1 MRLDLGDISRVH
13 IPVGTKIDY
22 LVTGVICT
30 PDSYIEGRDTIIR
43 TFSDL
48 LLYFNPSNKA
58 YSRIKEL
65 VDSGYTVIIP
75 KIQSTPE
82 YSYLTPISDDLV
94 MPCMCRSSGSGVELH
109 DPRELDG
116 GTYSVVYE
124 YNPSE
129 VTKKFFINLPTKDEV
144 ENEFGT
150 SIYAWTIE
158 EPDWVDR
165 HSRVMNITLGEPANR
180 DKEYTLAGLFNELS
194 ESITRSTPG
203 VGFEKYVKPY
213 LSKDSE
219 NYISKGEF
227 KVYLNRPM
235 NYIPR
240 SLTPKSLK
248 VRYGVR
254 ESIDLLQDY
263 IPRNTVTFRSKVIG
277 DCSDLH
283 IMCDGELLVIE
294 FHDIREEYIVSG
306 NRSSVD
312 YIGNIHSD
320 LVEITVNTRKDIE
333 IPKFDDQFYPIYSVT
348 KIGSVEITANTG
360 KNIEIPKF
368 GDPFYPIYPGIE
380 LDSVSKSIDYL
391 VDHDLEVNFIILDSD
406 LVNFSIKSINTK
418 NLTRELLIISDTKL
432 NNLKSDLP
440 NTIKFSGYYGNLPI
454 YLKFL
459 SNVYKCEFTEAV
471 EGLVTNV
478 KSDVYTKF
486 NICVPSTQEYYSYL
500 NLPVVDKL
508 NLSIGLDLDR
518 LTSYHVV
525 YALMISQYILR
536 YLDEFK
542 FKINPIGKLND
553 RLEGLR
559 SNFPIISDI
568 YVSNSKI
575 TENKVKL
582 WIESKFNFIYNFESV
597 TLNFTINY

>member
-22 LVTGVICT
+22 LVTGVVCT
-30 PDSYIEGRDTIIR
+30 PDSYIEDKDIIIR
-43 TFSDL
+43 TSGDISM
-48 LLYFNPSNKA
+48 YFNPSNEA

-65 VDSGYTVIIP
+65 VDLGYTVIIP
-75 KIQSTPE
+75 KVQSTPE

-94 MPCMCRSSGSGVELH
+94 MPCMCRSGGSEMELH

-116 GTYSVVYE
+116 GTYSIVYE

-129 VTKKFFINLPTKDEV
+129 VTKEFFINLPTEGEV

-150 SIYAWTIE
+150 SIYVWTIK

-165 HSRVMNITLGEPANR
+165 HSKVMNITLGDPTNR
-180 DKEYTLAGLFNELS
+180 DKEYTLSGLFNDLS
-194 ESITRSTPG
+194 ELITRSTSG
-203 VGFEKYVKPY
+203 AGFERYVKPY
-213 LSKDSE
+213 LIKDSV
-219 NYISKGEF
+219 NDDRKGEF
-227 KVYLNRPM
+227 KVYLNKPM

-240 SLTPKSLK
+240 SLTPNSLK

-254 ESIDLLQDY
+254 ENIDLLQDY
-263 IPRNTVTFRSKVIG
+263 IPKNTVTFRSKVIG

-283 IMCDGELLVIE
+283 IRCDGELLVIE
-294 FHDIREEYIVSG
+294 FHDIREEYVVSG
-306 NRSSVD
+306 NRSSVN

-320 LVEITVNTRKDIE
+320 LVGIKVNTRKDIE
-333 IPKFDDQFYPIYSVT
+333 IPKFDDQFYPIYSV
-348 KIGSVEITANTG
+348 
-360 KNIEIPKF
+360 PK
-368 GDPFYPIYPGIE
+368 
-380 LDSVSKSIDYL
+380 LDSVNKSIDYL

-406 LVNFSIKSINTK
+406 LVEFDINSINTQ
-418 NLTRELLIISDTKL
+418 NLTRELLIVSDTKL
-432 NNLKSDLP
+432 SNLKSDLP
-440 NTIKFSGYYGNLPI
+440 NIIKFSGYYGDLPM

-471 EGLVTNV
+471 EGLVTDV
-478 KSDVYTKF
+478 KSDAYPKF

-500 NLPVVDKL
+500 NLPVVSKL
-508 NLSIGLDLDR
+508 NLDIGLNLDR

-525 YALMISQYILR
+525 YAFMISQYILR

-553 RLEGLR
+553 RLDGLR
-559 SNFPIISDI
+559 SNFPILSDI

-582 WIESKFNFIYNFESV
+582 WIESKFNSIYNFESV
-597 TLNFTINY
+597 TLNFIINY